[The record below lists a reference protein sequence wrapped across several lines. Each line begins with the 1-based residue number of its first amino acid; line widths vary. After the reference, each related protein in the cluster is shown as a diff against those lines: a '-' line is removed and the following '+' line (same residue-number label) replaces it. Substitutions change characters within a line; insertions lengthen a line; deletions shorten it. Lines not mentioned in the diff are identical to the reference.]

1 MSMLNNPMVKK
12 AMAFAKLKHGGQ
24 VRKYT
29 GEDYVVHPIEVA
41 ELVTAMLN
49 EVTLHQM
56 YKMGNF
62 SVEEAYVAALLH
74 DVVEDCGVSN
84 IEIAAMFGAN
94 VALIVEGL
102 TDDKLEGNRAAR
114 KEKMLRKHNSMPAIV
129 RFIKVCDLIHNMRS
143 IMTYDIDFGVVFLK
157 EIKVMRNDIL
167 FMHNLPDV
175 AKLMLDTH
183 IAFAECIVQK
193 HLQDK
198 EKA

>member
-1 MSMLNNPMVKK
+1 MIIDSPMVKK
-12 AMAFAKLKHGGQ
+12 ALAFAKLKHSGQ
-24 VRKYT
+24 IRKYT
-29 GEDYVVHPIEVA
+29 GEDYIVHPIEVA
-41 ELVTAMLN
+41 ELVATMLR

-62 SVEEAYVAALLH
+62 SIEEAYIAALLH

-143 IMTYDIDFGVVFLK
+143 ILAYDIDFGLVFLK
-157 EIKVMRNDIL
+157 EVKSMQDNVL
-167 FMHNLPDV
+167 FQHNLPDV
-175 AKLMLDTH
+175 ARLMLDTH

>member
-1 MSMLNNPMVKK
+1 
-12 AMAFAKLKHGGQ
+12 MAFAKLKHGGQ

-167 FMHNLPDV
+167 FLHNLPDV
-175 AKLMLDTH
+175 ARLMLDTH
-183 IAFAECIVQK
+183 IAFAECIIQK

>member
-1 MSMLNNPMVKK
+1 MIIDNPMVKK
-12 AMAFAKLKHGGQ
+12 ALAFAELKHSGQ
-24 VRKYT
+24 IRKYT
-29 GEDYVVHPIEVA
+29 GEDYIVHPIEVA
-41 ELVTAMLN
+41 ELVATMLR

-62 SVEEAYVAALLH
+62 SIEEAYIAALLH

-143 IMTYDIDFGVVFLK
+143 VLAYDIDFGVVFLK

-167 FMHNLPDV
+167 FLHNLPDV
-175 AKLMLDTH
+175 ARLMLDTH
-183 IAFAECIVQK
+183 IAFAECIIQK

>member
-1 MSMLNNPMVKK
+1 MVKK
-12 AMAFAKLKHGGQ
+12 ALAFAELKHSGQ
-24 VRKYT
+24 IRKYT
-29 GEDYVVHPIEVA
+29 GEDYIVHPIEVA
-41 ELVTAMLN
+41 ELVATMLR

-62 SVEEAYVAALLH
+62 SIEEAYIAALLH

-143 IMTYDIDFGVVFLK
+143 ILAYDIDFGVVFLK
-157 EIKVMRNDIL
+157 EVKSMQDNVL
-167 FMHNLPDV
+167 FQHNLPDV
-175 AKLMLDTH
+175 SRLMLDTH

>member
-1 MSMLNNPMVKK
+1 MVKK
-12 AMAFAKLKHGGQ
+12 ALAFAELKHSGQ
-24 VRKYT
+24 IRKYT
-29 GEDYVVHPIEVA
+29 GEDYIVHPIEVA
-41 ELVTAMLN
+41 ELVATMLR

-62 SVEEAYVAALLH
+62 SIEDAYTAALLH

-143 IMTYDIDFGVVFLK
+143 ILAYDIDFGVVFLK
-157 EIKVMRNDIL
+157 EVKSMQDNVL
-167 FMHNLPDV
+167 FQHNLPDV
-175 AKLMLDTH
+175 ARLMLDTH
-183 IAFAECIVQK
+183 IAFAECIIQK

>member
-1 MSMLNNPMVKK
+1 MVKK
-12 AMAFAKLKHGGQ
+12 ALAFAELKHSGQ
-24 VRKYT
+24 IRKYT
-29 GEDYVVHPIEVA
+29 GEDYIVHPIEVA
-41 ELVTAMLN
+41 ELVATMLR

-62 SVEEAYVAALLH
+62 SIEEAYIAALLH

-143 IMTYDIDFGVVFLK
+143 ILAYDIDFGVVFLK
-157 EIKVMRNDIL
+157 EVKSMQDNVL
-167 FMHNLPDV
+167 FQHNLPDV
-175 AKLMLDTH
+175 ARLMLDTH
-183 IAFAECIVQK
+183 IAFAECIIQK

>member
-1 MSMLNNPMVKK
+1 MVKK
-12 AMAFAKLKHGGQ
+12 ALAFAELKHSGQ
-24 VRKYT
+24 IRKYT
-29 GEDYVVHPIEVA
+29 GEDYIVHPIEVA
-41 ELVTAMLN
+41 ELVATMLR

-62 SVEEAYVAALLH
+62 SIEDAYTAALLH

-143 IMTYDIDFGVVFLK
+143 ILAYDIDFGVVFLK
-157 EIKVMRNDIL
+157 EVKSMQDNVL
-167 FMHNLPDV
+167 FQHNLPDV
-175 AKLMLDTH
+175 ARLMLDTH